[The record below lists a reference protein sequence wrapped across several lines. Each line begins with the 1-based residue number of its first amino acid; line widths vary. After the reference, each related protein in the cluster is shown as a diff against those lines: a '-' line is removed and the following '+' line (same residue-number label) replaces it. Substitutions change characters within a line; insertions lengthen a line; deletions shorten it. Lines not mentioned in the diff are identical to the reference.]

1 MLPHTIEIRAAL
13 ITTGSVKTQV
23 ARLEFTGPPARTF
36 FFAANVQT
44 GADENQELA
53 VERRVIGQVIEQF
66 CLWVQNG
73 KPSA

>member
-1 MLPHTIEIRAAL
+1 MTPHTVEIRATL
-13 ITTGSVKTQV
+13 VTTGSVKTQV
-23 ARLEFTGPPARTF
+23 ARLEFIGPPARTF

-53 VERRVIGQVIEQF
+53 VERQVIGQVINQF

-73 KPSA
+73 KPA